1 MFDNDDPFGL
11 PPVPASPG
19 AVPNAPPEYTVS
31 ELSNKLK
38 RVIEGEFS
46 FVRVRGEISKV
57 TVAKSGH
64 MYSALKDENA
74 CLDAVC
80 WKGTMAK
87 LGIKPEEGMD
97 VVCTGRL
104 TTYPGRSNYQLI
116 IETMELAGQG
126 ALLKMLEDRKKKLA
140 AEGLFDAARKRKIPF
155 LPDVIGVVTSPTGA
169 VIRDIMHRLNERFP
183 RRVLLWPVVVQG
195 AGAAQAVSAAI
206 AGFNAIPEGSPERPD
221 VIIVARG
228 GGSLEDLMPFN
239 DEMVVRAAAASKIP
253 LISAVGH
260 ETDTTL
266 IDHASDLRAP
276 TPTAAAEKAVPV
288 RAELMATVMERQQ
301 RMFVSLQ
308 RLAQRHAVHLQGLG
322 RGLGDPKRMLEN
334 ATQRLD
340 HLGARL
346 ESGLL
351 AWLERRAA
359 RLSELAAGV
368 SIGALTQKLN
378 DAKQRVAH
386 QEVRI
391 ELAAAALFQRRCA
404 RMNEIS
410 AKLSPQALLQKI
422 GNAGRHIANFSE
434 RLTNTEH
441 KILRDRERHL
451 GNLSA
456 LLESM
461 SHKRVL
467 ERGYAVVYNEKREI
481 ISTVAAAAKETA
493 FTIEVRDGEF
503 RAKK

>member
-1 MFDNDDPFGL
+1 M
-11 PPVPASPG
+11 PPAPG
-19 AVPNAPPEYTVS
+19 APVPNAPPEISVS

-64 MYSALKDENA
+64 MYTALKDENA

-80 WKGTMAK
+80 WKGTVSK

-140 AEGLFDAARKRKIPF
+140 AEGLFDAARKKKIPF

-195 AGAAQAVSAAI
+195 AGAAQAVAQAI
-206 AGFNAIPEGSPERPD
+206 AGFNSIPEGSGDRPD

-239 DEMVVRAAAASKIP
+239 DEIVVRAAAASKIP

-266 IDHASDLRAP
+266 IDYASDLRAP

-288 RAELMATVMERQQ
+288 RVELQGFVMERQQ

-308 RLAQRHAVHLQGLG
+308 RLAQRHALQLQGLG
-322 RGLGDPKRMLEN
+322 RGLGDPKRLLEH
-334 ATQRLD
+334 AVQKLD
-340 HLGARL
+340 HLGQRL
-346 ESGLL
+346 DNGLQS
-351 AWLERRAA
+351 WLERKSA
-359 RLSELAAGV
+359 RVKELAA
-368 SIGALTQKLN
+368 K
-378 DAKQRVAH
+378 
-386 QEVRI
+386 
-391 ELAAAALFQRRCA
+391 
-404 RMNEIS
+404 IS
-410 AKLSPQALLQKI
+410 PRPLLQKI
-422 GNAGRHIANFSE
+422 NDAQRHIKNFAE
-434 RLTNTEH
+434 RLTNTEN
-441 KILRDRERHL
+441 KILHDRTKHL
-451 GNLSA
+451 KNLSS
-456 LLESM
+456 LLESV

-481 ISTVAAAAKETA
+481 ISSIATAAKETNLI
-493 FTIEVRDGEF
+493 IEVRDGEF
-503 RAKK
+503 SVKK